1 MIYVNFP
8 KYLLK
13 NIRFQRW
20 HGTDKRMMFRK
31 DRTGNKR
38 NRRIRTMGPERRKA
52 LRKTQKKCIAAQ
64 VVMCAAYISAGI
76 LLAVTGRHCVA
87 DIPIYIA
94 GAVITAGCM
103 AALAVFE
110 SRLSRELAG

>member
-1 MIYVNFP
+1 
-8 KYLLK
+8 
-13 NIRFQRW
+13 
-20 HGTDKRMMFRK
+20 MMFRK

-38 NRRIRTMGPERRKA
+38 NRRIRTMDPERRKA
-52 LRKTQKKCIAAQ
+52 LQKTQKKCIAAQ

-87 DIPIYIA
+87 DTPIYIA

>member
-1 MIYVNFP
+1 M
-8 KYLLK
+8 
-13 NIRFQRW
+13 
-20 HGTDKRMMFRK
+20 D
-31 DRTGNKR
+31 
-38 NRRIRTMGPERRKA
+38 PERRKA
-52 LRKTQKKCIAAQ
+52 RKKTQRICIVVQ
-64 VVMCAAYISAGI
+64 VVMCALYISAGI

-87 DIPIYIA
+87 DTPIYIA

>member
-1 MIYVNFP
+1 MN
-8 KYLLK
+8 
-13 NIRFQRW
+13 
-20 HGTDKRMMFRK
+20 
-31 DRTGNKR
+31 
-38 NRRIRTMGPERRKA
+38 PERRKA
-52 LRKTQKKCIAAQ
+52 LQKTQRICIVAQ
-64 VVMCAAYISAGI
+64 VVMCALYISAGI

-87 DIPIYIA
+87 DTPIYIA

>member
-1 MIYVNFP
+1 MSGQN
-8 KYLLK
+8 
-13 NIRFQRW
+13 
-20 HGTDKRMMFRK
+20 RK
-31 DRTGNKR
+31 DPCQTHSW
-38 NRRIRTMGPERRKA
+38 
-52 LRKTQKKCIAAQ
+52 QKYKEQ
-64 VVMCAAYISAGI
+64 EDKDHGSYISAGI

-87 DIPIYIA
+87 DTPIYIA

>member
-1 MIYVNFP
+1 MSGQNRKAP
-8 KYLLK
+8 CQTHSWQKYGE
-13 NIRFQRW
+13 QE
-20 HGTDKRMMFRK
+20 DK
-31 DRTGNKR
+31 DHD
-38 NRRIRTMGPERRKA
+38 PERRKA

-87 DIPIYIA
+87 DTPIYIA

>member
-1 MIYVNFP
+1 MKRDEPYMDDLRPIV
-8 KYLLK
+8 YLVGIGMGGEDQL
-13 NIRFQRW
+13 
-20 HGTDKRMMFRK
+20 
-31 DRTGNKR
+31 TGR
-38 NRRIRTMGPERRKA
+38 AMDCLE
-52 LRKTQKKCIAAQ
+52 AAQ
-64 VVMCAAYISAGI
+64 VVMGAAYISAGI

-87 DIPIYIA
+87 DTPIYIA

>member
-1 MIYVNFP
+1 MQP
-8 KYLLK
+8 
-13 NIRFQRW
+13 
-20 HGTDKRMMFRK
+20 
-31 DRTGNKR
+31 
-38 NRRIRTMGPERRKA
+38 
-52 LRKTQKKCIAAQ
+52 
-64 VVMCAAYISAGI
+64 ISAGI

-87 DIPIYIA
+87 DTPIYIA

>member
-1 MIYVNFP
+1 M
-8 KYLLK
+8 
-13 NIRFQRW
+13 
-20 HGTDKRMMFRK
+20 D
-31 DRTGNKR
+31 
-38 NRRIRTMGPERRKA
+38 PERRKA

-87 DIPIYIA
+87 DTPIYIA
-94 GAVITAGCM
+94 GAM